1 MLISFILTSEFL
13 VCLFVCLFLFQKKMK
28 DLVLFLIT
36 LALAKSLPLE
46 TDQNTEVAL
55 NEDEKIGKC
64 FSF

>member
-1 MLISFILTSEFL
+1 MLISFILTSEFV

>member
-1 MLISFILTSEFL
+1 
-13 VCLFVCLFLFQKKMK
+13 MK

>member
-13 VCLFVCLFLFQKKMK
+13 VCLFLFQKKMK
-28 DLVLFLIT
+28 DIVLFLIT